1 MTSMYAASTR
11 SSHGPD
17 GAAPCATP
25 PCSLGT
31 PCSPTPPDHP
41 ASPPADA
48 SSDQP
53 LQRAC
58 GPLFEGIAPAD
69 RARMLTCLD
78 AQVRHYRR
86 GEAALRRGDRVRSLG
101 LVLDG
106 RLTMER
112 TDVLG
117 NRSILGSVAA
127 GDVFAEAFAATGS
140 PAGVDVVA
148 ATDCCVAHVDLAR
161 VLRTC
166 SNACAFHE
174 QLVRNLF
181 AAMGRRN
188 MALTRKIA
196 DITPR
201 TIRGR
206 LTSYL
211 SDQARDTDA
220 SGVFR
225 IPYSRQQLADY
236 LCVDRSAL
244 STELSRMRAEGLV
257 DFDKNA
263 FWFPRRG

>member
-1 MTSMYAASTR
+1 MDLADTTSTT
-11 SSHGPD
+11 P
-17 GAAPCATP
+17 ATP
-25 PCSLGT
+25 T
-31 PCSPTPPDHP
+31 
-41 ASPPADA
+41 A
-48 SSDQP
+48 
-53 LQRAC
+53 
-58 GPLFEGIAPAD
+58 LFEGIAPES
-69 RARMLTCLD
+69 RTRMLSCLD
-78 AQVRHYRR
+78 AQVRRYQK
-86 GEAALRRGDRVRSLG
+86 GEAVLRRGDRVRSLA

-140 PAGVDVVA
+140 PAEVDVVA
-148 ATDCCVAHVDLAR
+148 ATDCSVAHIDLDR

-166 SNACAFHE
+166 ANACAFHE
-174 QLVRNLF
+174 RLVRNLF

-196 DITPR
+196 DVTPR

-211 SDQARDTDA
+211 SDQARNADQ
-220 SGVFR
+220 SGVFH
-225 IPYSRQQLADY
+225 IPYTRQQLADY

-257 DFDKNA
+257 DFDRND
-263 FWFPRRG
+263 FWFPRRDGERRDGIRR